1 MDTGEDKD
9 TPKSGQSHRL
19 SHVRIV
25 LLGYRHAG
33 KTSTGNTILA
43 KNAFKADRH
52 VQCDEAMVAGRKV
65 SVVDTPSWWAH
76 LGLED
81 TPEMTKRAIVS
92 SVSACSP
99 GPHAFI
105 VVLPIDKSFTDRHKR
120 SVVEHLML
128 LGERIW
134 NHTLVLFTQGDKLAG
149 KTIEKHIESEGKVL
163 EWLVEKCGHRYHVF
177 KNRNRDTSTQVNKLL
192 EKIEKMVAGSN
203 DCHYKTDRQRIC
215 EVEEKRRVEDEMA
228 KKRMEKAMEMMK
240 SNTGAPMDVSELRIV
255 LVGYRNAGKSSV
267 GNTIFGRA
275 EFGSKQAIKCV
286 TRRGKTSGIH
296 VTLVE
301 APGWKAN
308 IALERSPLLI
318 KRELERSITL
328 CAPEPHVILLVIDVD
343 KSFKERHRRA
353 VQEHLELL
361 SEKVWNH
368 TIVLFSCSLSLGDS
382 TIEHHIESEGKA
394 LRWIVGN
401 CGNRYHALNNKDWGD
416 GTQVKELLEKIQKM
430 VSGNSSSHYKIDKKR
445 AADMEKLKTEL
456 EERAAKR
463 RKIVLRENET
473 LMSNRRD
480 SPHLSQVRI
489 VLLGYRG
496 SGKSSSGNIIIGR
509 EQFDPVGRTAQ
520 CEKREEEISGRQVT
534 VVDTPGW
541 GCDVTI
547 ENAPERTKREILL
560 GMSLCPPGPHAL
572 LLVVRVE
579 NSVTEKRKKTIEEY
593 VELLNEGAWDHTIV
607 LFTYGEYLGDTT
619 IEEFIESEGKP
630 LQTLVEKCGNRY
642 HVFKHKNRRNVTEL
656 LEKIED
662 MVAKNNGRV
671 YTADKDRLEVM
682 NQKREEEGKKACE
695 RMRSVQNKRKNSKSL
710 MGKSDHPRPLRMVM
724 LGYRPA
730 GKSSS
735 GNTILGREEFDTEQ
749 RAAQCEM
756 KQAEVAGRHVTVVDT
771 TGWLPCHTLD
781 CSPALTKREVVLSA
795 SMCPPGPHA
804 FILVIDVDQSF
815 TENHRRAAEQHLQLL
830 SEDVWKHI
838 IVLFTSGDCL
848 GKATVEQYIESEGEA
863 LRGLIDKCCNRYHV
877 FNNKNRGDATQVTEL
892 LEKIDEMVAD
902 NSGHHFEV
910 DSEVMQQMEIKMKAE
925 EEKVD
930 ERQMRVYKQKS
941 TFTFVIGKSFHLP
954 ELRIVLLGLK
964 GAGKSSAGNTILGRE
979 EFESVGRGTLRERRQ
994 VSGCDVT
1001 VVITEGWSASIHQE
1015 DYLKLTAGSKNEILQ
1030 SVSQCRPGPHAFILV
1045 IRVDQS
1051 VNEEKRSTAQEHL
1064 ECLGVRVWNHTIVL
1078 FTYGDWLGE
1087 KTIEQHIE
1095 SEGKSLQW
1103 LIEKCRN
1110 RYHVFNTKNR
1120 GDGSQVK
1127 ELLEKIEVMV
1137 AGGSGYYGELDDNQT
1152 IPDFMPDWSQKST
1165 GTSEANAK
1173 SCQTPPNMGK
1183 EDRSVGQED
1192 SSGYRTKEF
1201 ASVPSAS
1208 FSPRRSIYSADSG
1221 L

>member
-1 MDTGEDKD
+1 
-9 TPKSGQSHRL
+9 
-19 SHVRIV
+19 
-25 LLGYRHAG
+25 
-33 KTSTGNTILA
+33 
-43 KNAFKADRH
+43 
-52 VQCDEAMVAGRKV
+52 
-65 SVVDTPSWWAH
+65 
-76 LGLED
+76 
-81 TPEMTKRAIVS
+81 
-92 SVSACSP
+92 
-99 GPHAFI
+99 
-105 VVLPIDKSFTDRHKR
+105 
-120 SVVEHLML
+120 
-128 LGERIW
+128 GER
-134 NHTLVLFTQGDKLAG
+134 
-149 KTIEKHIESEGKVL
+149 
-163 EWLVEKCGHRYHVF
+163 
-177 KNRNRDTSTQVNKLL
+177 
-192 EKIEKMVAGSN
+192 
-203 DCHYKTDRQRIC
+203 
-215 EVEEKRRVEDEMA
+215 
-228 KKRMEKAMEMMK
+228 
-240 SNTGAPMDVSELRIV
+240 APMDVSELRIV

-382 TIEHHIESEGKA
+382 TIE
-394 LRWIVGN
+394 
-401 CGNRYHALNNKDWGD
+401 
-416 GTQVKELLEKIQKM
+416 
-430 VSGNSSSHYKIDKKR
+430 

-473 LMSNRRD
+473 LMFKKTNHWNNCTNSSNVPGD

-710 MGKSDHPRPLRMVM
+710 MG
-724 LGYRPA
+724 
-730 GKSSS
+730 
-735 GNTILGREEFDTEQ
+735 EFI
-749 RAAQCEM
+749 
-756 KQAEVAGRHVTVVDT
+756 
-771 TGWLPCHTLD
+771 
-781 CSPALTKREVVLSA
+781 
-795 SMCPPGPHA
+795 A
-804 FILVIDVDQSF
+804 FDSFCSF
-815 TENHRRAAEQHLQLL
+815 TQFLHGCTE
-830 SEDVWKHI
+830 I
-838 IVLFTSGDCL
+838 Y
-848 GKATVEQYIESEGEA
+848 TV
-863 LRGLIDKCCNRYHV
+863 
-877 FNNKNRGDATQVTEL
+877 NNSINFINYR
-892 LEKIDEMVAD
+892 KI
-902 NSGHHFEV
+902 
-910 DSEVMQQMEIKMKAE
+910 
-925 EEKVD
+925 
-930 ERQMRVYKQKS
+930 
-941 TFTFVIGKSFHLP
+941 
-954 ELRIVLLGLK
+954 
-964 GAGKSSAGNTILGRE
+964 
-979 EFESVGRGTLRERRQ
+979 
-994 VSGCDVT
+994 
-1001 VVITEGWSASIHQE
+1001 
-1015 DYLKLTAGSKNEILQ
+1015 
-1030 SVSQCRPGPHAFILV
+1030 
-1045 IRVDQS
+1045 
-1051 VNEEKRSTAQEHL
+1051 
-1064 ECLGVRVWNHTIVL
+1064 
-1078 FTYGDWLGE
+1078 
-1087 KTIEQHIE
+1087 
-1095 SEGKSLQW
+1095 
-1103 LIEKCRN
+1103 
-1110 RYHVFNTKNR
+1110 
-1120 GDGSQVK
+1120 
-1127 ELLEKIEVMV
+1127 
-1137 AGGSGYYGELDDNQT
+1137 
-1152 IPDFMPDWSQKST
+1152 
-1165 GTSEANAK
+1165 
-1173 SCQTPPNMGK
+1173 
-1183 EDRSVGQED
+1183 
-1192 SSGYRTKEF
+1192 
-1201 ASVPSAS
+1201 
-1208 FSPRRSIYSADSG
+1208 
-1221 L
+1221 

>member
-1 MDTGEDKD
+1 GVTLR
-9 TPKSGQSHRL
+9 QSHRL

-240 SNTGAPMDVSELRIV
+240 SNTGNIQIMLLKSLFFVHRLSPMDVSELRIV

-463 RKIVLRENET
+463 RKI
-473 LMSNRRD
+473 
-480 SPHLSQVRI
+480 
-489 VLLGYRG
+489 
-496 SGKSSSGNIIIGR
+496 
-509 EQFDPVGRTAQ
+509 
-520 CEKREEEISGRQVT
+520 
-534 VVDTPGW
+534 
-541 GCDVTI
+541 
-547 ENAPERTKREILL
+547 
-560 GMSLCPPGPHAL
+560 
-572 LLVVRVE
+572 
-579 NSVTEKRKKTIEEY
+579 
-593 VELLNEGAWDHTIV
+593 
-607 LFTYGEYLGDTT
+607 YLGDTT

-710 MGKSDHPRPLRMVM
+710 MG
-724 LGYRPA
+724 
-730 GKSSS
+730 
-735 GNTILGREEFDTEQ
+735 EFI
-749 RAAQCEM
+749 
-756 KQAEVAGRHVTVVDT
+756 
-771 TGWLPCHTLD
+771 
-781 CSPALTKREVVLSA
+781 
-795 SMCPPGPHA
+795 A
-804 FILVIDVDQSF
+804 FDSFCSF
-815 TENHRRAAEQHLQLL
+815 TQFLHGCTE
-830 SEDVWKHI
+830 I
-838 IVLFTSGDCL
+838 Y
-848 GKATVEQYIESEGEA
+848 TV
-863 LRGLIDKCCNRYHV
+863 
-877 FNNKNRGDATQVTEL
+877 NNSINFINYR
-892 LEKIDEMVAD
+892 KI
-902 NSGHHFEV
+902 
-910 DSEVMQQMEIKMKAE
+910 
-925 EEKVD
+925 
-930 ERQMRVYKQKS
+930 
-941 TFTFVIGKSFHLP
+941 
-954 ELRIVLLGLK
+954 
-964 GAGKSSAGNTILGRE
+964 
-979 EFESVGRGTLRERRQ
+979 
-994 VSGCDVT
+994 
-1001 VVITEGWSASIHQE
+1001 
-1015 DYLKLTAGSKNEILQ
+1015 
-1030 SVSQCRPGPHAFILV
+1030 
-1045 IRVDQS
+1045 
-1051 VNEEKRSTAQEHL
+1051 
-1064 ECLGVRVWNHTIVL
+1064 
-1078 FTYGDWLGE
+1078 
-1087 KTIEQHIE
+1087 
-1095 SEGKSLQW
+1095 
-1103 LIEKCRN
+1103 
-1110 RYHVFNTKNR
+1110 
-1120 GDGSQVK
+1120 
-1127 ELLEKIEVMV
+1127 
-1137 AGGSGYYGELDDNQT
+1137 
-1152 IPDFMPDWSQKST
+1152 
-1165 GTSEANAK
+1165 
-1173 SCQTPPNMGK
+1173 
-1183 EDRSVGQED
+1183 
-1192 SSGYRTKEF
+1192 
-1201 ASVPSAS
+1201 
-1208 FSPRRSIYSADSG
+1208 
-1221 L
+1221 